1 MAVPVGETVLE
12 GYLYNAGTGAF
23 TPPPAPPALPAAPPV
38 KLSPLQFI
46 VYLLSQGVT
55 NAQVASLKA
64 STDPEHLRLHAD
76 ASCKLAGQEIVPT
89 GPMVTQ
95 GLALLVAEIDHHD
108 GTADRDHRQLADLAT
123 GRLTLSTIAYH
134 EPPFEA
140 AFVVLGVQPV
150 SPTTAVW
157 DRVSELERQLVQ
169 IAGKQASHEEVCGVR
184 YKALEEKVDK
194 IDGAMEQQG
203 KTLAAIKE
211 SLNRSIGGRKM
222 LVGIAT
228 LIGVPVLGFLGALL
242 SGLWA
247 AKAAGG

>member
-1 MAVPVGETVLE
+1 M
-12 GYLYNAGTGAF
+12 
-23 TPPPAPPALPAAPPV
+23 
-38 KLSPLQFI
+38 
-46 VYLLSQGVT
+46 
-55 NAQVASLKA
+55 
-64 STDPEHLRLHAD
+64 
-76 ASCKLAGQEIVPT
+76 
-89 GPMVTQ
+89 
-95 GLALLVAEIDHHD
+95 
-108 GTADRDHRQLADLAT
+108 
-123 GRLTLSTIAYH
+123 
-134 EPPFEA
+134 
-140 AFVVLGVQPV
+140 

-194 IDGAMEQQG
+194 IDDAMEQQG

-211 SLNRSIGGRKM
+211 SLNRSLGGRKM